1 MTVELLEDGRKRIR
15 APLTDEDVRQLEAG
29 DVVLISG
36 VMYAAR
42 DAAHKL
48 LVEML
53 DAGQELPFDPTGQI
67 VYYVGP
73 SPEKP
78 GHAIGSAGP
87 TTASR
92 MDTYTPTMLRIGLK
106 GIVGKGGRGP
116 SVREAL
122 QEHTGV
128 YMAALGGGGALAA
141 LQIRAQKII
150 AFPELGPEAIRRD
163 GGRGLPRLG
172 HRRLQGAGPLRSGG
186 GAMAQGRPAARGVP
200 HVGERVARP
209 GIASEARW
217 ATYPSD
223 GVGACA
229 ASSRTGASTTARSAG
244 RCG

>member
-1 MTVELLEDGRKRIR
+1 MSVELLEDGKKRIR
-15 APLTDEDVRQLEAG
+15 APLTDEDVRGLEAG
-29 DVVLISG
+29 DVVLVSG

-73 SPEKP
+73 TPERP

-92 MDTYTPTMLRIGLK
+92 MDTYTPRMLEIGLK

-122 QEHTGV
+122 KAHTAV

-141 LQIRAQKII
+141 LQIRAQRVI
-150 AFPELGPEAIRRD
+150 AFEELGPEAIREMEVED
-163 GGRGLPRLG
+163 FPVWVVDDC
-172 HRRLQGAGPLRSGG
+172 
-186 GAMAQGRPAARGVP
+186 QGRDYYGQA
-200 HVGERVARP
+200 VAPWRKNELLP
-209 GIASEARW
+209 EEFRLTA
-217 ATYPSD
+217 
-223 GVGACA
+223 GA
-229 ASSRTGASTTARSAG
+229 
-244 RCG
+244 

>member
-53 DAGQELPFDPTGQI
+53 NAGRELPFDPTGQI

-92 MDTYTPTMLRIGLK
+92 MDTYTPRMLQVGLK

-116 SVREAL
+116 AVREAL
-122 QEHTGV
+122 QKHTGV

-141 LQIRAQKII
+141 LQIRAQKVI
-150 AFPELGPEAIRRD
+150 AFPELGPEAIRQMEVED
-163 GGRGLPRLG
+163 FPVWVIDDCRGQDFYGQAVAPWRKDDLLPEEFRL
-172 HRRLQGAGPLRSGG
+172 
-186 GAMAQGRPAARGVP
+186 PANA
-200 HVGERVARP
+200 
-209 GIASEARW
+209 
-217 ATYPSD
+217 
-223 GVGACA
+223 
-229 ASSRTGASTTARSAG
+229 
-244 RCG
+244 

>member
-1 MTVELLEDGRKRIR
+1 MSVELLEDGKKRVR

-36 VMYAAR
+36 IVYAAR

-53 DAGQELPFDPTGQI
+53 DAGEALPFDPSGQI

-73 SPEKP
+73 TPEKP

-92 MDTYTPTMLRIGLK
+92 MDSYTPRLLEIGLK

-116 SVREAL
+116 SVRESL
-122 QEHTGV
+122 KQHTGV

-141 LQIRAQKII
+141 LQVRSQEVI
-150 AFPELGPEAIRRD
+150 AFPELGPEAIREMEVEDLPVWVVNDCEERD
-163 GGRGLPRLG
+163 LYGRAVAPWRKNDLLPEEFRL
-172 HRRLQGAGPLRSGG
+172 
-186 GAMAQGRPAARGVP
+186 AAD
-200 HVGERVARP
+200 A
-209 GIASEARW
+209 
-217 ATYPSD
+217 
-223 GVGACA
+223 
-229 ASSRTGASTTARSAG
+229 
-244 RCG
+244 